1 MDYVRFHRFVT
12 RTYVCIRALSVSIY
26 LYIYMAIWLYGV
38 LAKCSDRICYI
49 VARVVCVVCMYVL

>member
-1 MDYVRFHRFVT
+1 MFVFIGLSLEHMFVFVR
-12 RTYVCIRALSVSIY
+12 CLS

-49 VARVVCVVCMYVL
+49 VARVVCVVCVVHMYVL

>member
-1 MDYVRFHRFVT
+1 MFVFIGLSLEHMFVFVR
-12 RTYVCIRALSVSIY
+12 CLS

-49 VARVVCVVCMYVL
+49 VARVVCVVHMYVL